1 MGFPHGLLGRLNEIT
16 HIKGSVMSRRLA
28 GQQLTGSYLL
38 PCFLDSKT
46 NFFFFFLFPHVTI
59 LT

>member
-16 HIKGSVMSRRLA
+16 HIRGLVMSRCLA

-38 PCFLDSKT
+38 PYFLDSKT
-46 NFFFFFLFPHVTI
+46 NFFFPRFPHVTI